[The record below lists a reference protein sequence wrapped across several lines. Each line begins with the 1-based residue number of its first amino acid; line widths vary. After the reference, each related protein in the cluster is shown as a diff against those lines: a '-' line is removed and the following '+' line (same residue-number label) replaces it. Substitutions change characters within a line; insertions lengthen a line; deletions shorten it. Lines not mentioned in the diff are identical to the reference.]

1 MQDGTFN
8 MFFLG
13 YYCSPDDSVRRY
25 RRDHSP
31 EEAVTEDNYQE
42 ELEDQEEEQEEEQE
56 YEYQEEELED
66 KEEHESCVV
75 EASLPDVLPV
85 SWQQPVLLPD
95 LLDQGSD
102 ATDGEG
108 SKEYRRYNG
117 SNGEEREK
125 ISEVDGGGESVE
137 EMEERRGGEEREGGR
152 GWGREGHHLSR
163 MTKMDQVQ
171 VNVADRQKCLRPKNM
186 YFRNKN

>member
-1 MQDGTFN
+1 

-42 ELEDQEEEQEEEQE
+42 ELEDQEEEQE
-56 YEYQEEELED
+56 YEYQEEDQED
-66 KEEHESCVV
+66 KEESYVV

-102 ATDGEG
+102 TTDGAG
-108 SKEYRRYNG
+108 SKENNAG
-117 SNGEEREK
+117 STGHGRGREERSGVEGEERVE
-125 ISEVDGGGESVE
+125 DG
-137 EMEERRGGEEREGGR
+137 RGEESRWRSEGR
-152 GWGREGHHLSR
+152 HLK
-163 MTKMDQVQ
+163 MIAGMDQVIELL
-171 VNVADRQKCLRPKNM
+171 NGMSC
-186 YFRNKN
+186 